1 MGDLPQ
7 IARVD
12 NVEKLMQIVYA
23 DESTRKDKT
32 LAYLNQTEIIDYNAN
47 RLCDNGHQLTLK
59 RNTKTDGWW
68 WRCSTKG
75 CQQTK
80 SIRLGTFFNESRLAI
95 TQVLLLVLNFAFE
108 FLNTTMYQIS
118 GIAVHTVA
126 AYKRRLRL
134 IILTMFNKND
144 IRIGGEGRIVEIDE
158 SLFIKVKHNRGR
170 DTLRP
175 KVWVFMKEPTN
186 LKECYF
192 LRWILEMQLHY

>member
-1 MGDLPQ
+1 
-7 IARVD
+7 
-12 NVEKLMQIVYA
+12 
-23 DESTRKDKT
+23 
-32 LAYLNQTEIIDYNAN
+32 
-47 RLCDNGHQLTLK
+47 
-59 RNTKTDGWW
+59 
-68 WRCSTKG
+68 
-75 CQQTK
+75 
-80 SIRLGTFFNESRLAI
+80 
-95 TQVLLLVLNFAFE
+95 LLVLNFAFE